1 MKDSQEM
8 DVKNEIVTKL
18 KRYFEERDDVIMAFL
33 FGSWA
38 KGEAGIDSDMD
49 IAVYLKPRKG
59 TLEWE
64 DTDAY
69 YESEDSIWLEIEKIV
84 QREVDLLVLNRA
96 SATVAESALRAI
108 PIIIKDRRIYMD
120 FLLKITSEA
129 IDFREWVEGYWQLKE
144 SRRYGVIT
152 GR

>member
-1 MKDSQEM
+1 M

-18 KRYFEERDDVIMAFL
+18 KGYFEERDDVIMAFL

-38 KGEAGIDSDMD
+38 KGAGGIDSDMD
-49 IAVYLKPRKG
+49 IAVYFKPRKG
-59 TLEWE
+59 VLEWE

-69 YESEDSIWLEIEKIV
+69 YDSEDSIWLEIEGIV

-96 SATVAESALRAI
+96 AATVAESALKGI
-108 PIIIKDRRIYMD
+108 PIVAKDRFLYMD
-120 FLLKITSEA
+120 FLLRITSEA

-144 SRRYGVIT
+144 RRRYGAIT